1 MSLFGILG
9 VGANGM
15 TAQGYASGVAS
26 NNASN
31 VNTVG
36 YSRRM
41 AQLEPIEGPPGFGL
55 GARAN
60 GQRRVIDQ
68 FLERRV
74 LGGSSS
80 SGEADARASALSI
93 LDATFS
99 DAAGNLGDAMDA
111 LTTALGDLSSYPAEP
126 GARVTVLAR
135 AEQMAQAFNRAGD
148 DLATAR
154 ADVNERIAKQVG
166 QVNSQIE
173 QIADLGRKISK
184 AEVSGQEASDLRD
197 KRDQLVRQVAN
208 FVPVK
213 VIPEENGQ
221 ISLLLAGSL
230 PLVSPDGTAH
240 PLTTVTDATSGDML
254 IQQVVAGAPRDIG
267 SLITSGSIGGLI
279 AARDGGL
286 TTARDSLDQLA
297 FDTAAGYN
305 TAHNAGFGLDGVGAR
320 NLFTPVATV
329 PGAAQNFS
337 LSVDVAGNADALAAA
352 GDAAAMPGDNIGALA
367 LLAVADQDLAL
378 GGTATLGEGFAAL
391 LATSG
396 SDVQSA
402 LVDQDQAEAVRAQ
415 LDSLRESVS
424 GVSTD
429 EEMVSLMRFQRGYQ
443 ASLKVV
449 QTANEMLGE
458 LMNLKR

>member
-1 MSLFGILG
+1 
-9 VGANGM
+9 M
-15 TAQGYASGVAS
+15 TAQSYASGVAS

-36 YSRRM
+36 YSRRL

-74 LGGSSS
+74 LGGRSSA
-80 SGEADARASALSI
+80 GEADARANALSI

-111 LTTALGDLSSYPAEP
+111 LTTALGDLADYPSEA

-154 ADVNERIAKQVG
+154 ADVNARITSEVDQLNQGLQKIAELG
-166 QVNSQIE
+166 Q
-173 QIADLGRKISK
+173 KISK
-184 AEVSGQEASDLRD
+184 AELSGQEASDLRD
-197 KRDQLVRQVAN
+197 KRDQLVREVAN
-208 FVPVK
+208 IVPVK
-213 VIPEENGQ
+213 VIPEDNGQ

-230 PLVSPDGTAH
+230 PLVSPDGSAH
-240 PLTTVTDATSGDML
+240 LLSTLTDATSGDVV
-254 IQQVVAGAPRDIG
+254 IQQIVAGAPRDLSG
-267 SLITSGSIGGLI
+267 LITSGSIGGLI

-297 FDTAAGYN
+297 SDTASAYN
-305 TAHNAGFGLDGVGAR
+305 TAHQAGFGLDGVGGR
-320 NLFTPVATV
+320 DLFTPSATV
-329 PGAAQNFS
+329 AGSAQNFS
-337 LSVDVAGNADALAAA
+337 LSAAVAGNSDALAAA

-367 LLAVADQDLAL
+367 LIAVADQDVAL
-378 GGTATLGEGFAAL
+378 GATATLGEGFASL
-391 LATSG
+391 VATSG

-402 LVDQDQAEAVRAQ
+402 LVDQDQAQAVRDQ
-415 LDSLRESVS
+415 LDSLREGIS
-424 GVSTD
+424 GVSSD
-429 EEMVSLMRFQRGYQ
+429 EEMVALMRFQRGYQ
-443 ASLKVV
+443 ASLKVI
-449 QTANEMLGE
+449 QTADEMLGE